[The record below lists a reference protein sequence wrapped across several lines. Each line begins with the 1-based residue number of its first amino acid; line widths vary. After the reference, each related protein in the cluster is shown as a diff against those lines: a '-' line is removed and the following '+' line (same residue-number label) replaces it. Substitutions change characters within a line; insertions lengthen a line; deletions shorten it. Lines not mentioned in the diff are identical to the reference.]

1 VIETRQ
7 AEVAA
12 MQESA
17 DRTPVREVVLQALSE
32 ALQMSARREVREQVQ
47 QRPARGLWRAV
58 RLSERLR
65 PPEVQHAE

>member
-1 VIETRQ
+1 MQ
-7 AEVAA
+7 GAVAG
-12 MQESA
+12 
-17 DRTPVREVVLQALSE
+17 TGVLQFAGLRLAQE
-32 ALQMSARREVREQVQ
+32 RLQASARREVREQVQ